1 MLNLLQKKEYNMTK
15 LHKQIAFALFSFLA
29 AWQATGFSL
38 DYRAV
43 LGAAV
48 SAYFGFKIPKGA

>member
-1 MLNLLQKKEYNMTK
+1 MNKFQ
-15 LHKQIAFALFSFLA
+15 KQIAFAVFSFLA
-29 AWQATGFSL
+29 AWQATEFSI

-48 SAYFGFKIPKGA
+48 SAYFGYKIPKGA

>member
-1 MLNLLQKKEYNMTK
+1 MSRFQK
-15 LHKQIAFALFSFLA
+15 QVAFAVFSFLA
-29 AWQATGFSL
+29 AWQATDFTI
-38 DYRAV
+38 DYRAI

>member
-1 MLNLLQKKEYNMTK
+1 MTK
-15 LHKQIAFALFSFLA
+15 LQKQLAFGLFSFLA
-29 AWQATGFSL
+29 AWQATDFSL

-48 SAYFGFKIPKGA
+48 SAYFGYKIPKGA

>member
-1 MLNLLQKKEYNMTK
+1 MSKLQK
-15 LHKQIAFALFSFLA
+15 QVAFAAFSFLA
-29 AWQATGFSL
+29 AWQATDFAI
-38 DYRAV
+38 DYRAI